1 MSKKKILF
9 QLNYLYHI
17 PAVAPII
24 ELFAEDSNYDVAF
37 QISLDFEYKLGI
49 FRKRIPQ
56 SNFNTYFPSNVRS
69 VEHEDEFDIIFG
81 TDVIDASKF
90 RNALLCMV
98 YHGPTFN
105 KTVTYRELQRHTENQ
120 YIIFVESQF
129 TADKLIES
137 NSIGNSETV
146 VAGFPKL
153 DPYLNN
159 RYNQN
164 TVLKELGLDGNKKTI
179 LYAPTYKPTS
189 IYDLRSEIFHATQS
203 HNLIIKL
210 HHYSWM
216 GKYANRNQS
225 RLFKNQIKYFDHAI
239 LVPQDFYNIIPLYA
253 AADTLI
259 SEASGALIEFLI
271 TEKMGIVYDLPDKY
285 LARSNSEP
293 LLSDNRDYLKNKF
306 IHISSPQQLQS
317 AIDSALNPD
326 KQQIEKI
333 KDYKNKYF
341 FKNDGKASE
350 RIKAYIDNLL
360 L

>member
-24 ELFAEDSNYDVAF
+24 ELFAEDDKYDVAF

-56 SNFNTYFPSNVRS
+56 SNFNIYFPSNVRS
-69 VEHEDEFDIIFG
+69 VKQGDEFDVVFG

-105 KTVTYRELQRHTENQ
+105 KTVTYRELRRHAENR
-120 YIIFVESQF
+120 YIIFVESRF
-129 TADKLIES
+129 TANKLTES
-137 NSIGNSETV
+137 KSIGNSEMV
-146 VAGFPKL
+146 VVGFPKL

-159 RYNQN
+159 RYNQD
-164 TVLKELGLDGNKKTI
+164 TVLDELGLDSNKKTI

-189 IYDLRSEIFHATQS
+189 IYDLYSEIFYATQS

-216 GKYANRNQS
+216 GKYASRNQN
-225 RLFKNQIKYFDHAI
+225 RLFRKQLDNFEHAI
-239 LVPQDFYNIIPLYA
+239 LMPQDFYNIIPLYA

-271 TEKMGIVYDLPDKY
+271 TEKMGIVYDLPDKDIT
-285 LARSNSEP
+285 RSNSES
-293 LLSDNRDYLKNKF
+293 LLSNNRDYLQDKF
-306 IHISSPQQLQS
+306 IHISSPQELQS
-317 AIDSALNPD
+317 AIDSALNPNER
-326 KQQIEKI
+326 QIEKI

-350 RIKAYIDNLL
+350 RIKSYIDNLL